1 MLAALTRIVGGRT
14 TRRLGAL
21 QPAAPRLARHQPV
34 AACRLLSSA
43 PAPPPRSMS
52 MEEQA
57 AAMAQAGQDFYEQ
70 TVKKM
75 TDKQLEDMCEQL
87 NVPRSADSDR
97 SDLEALIKVQM
108 QVRQRAQATRSR
120 TTC

>member
-1 MLAALTRIVGGRT
+1 
-14 TRRLGAL
+14 
-21 QPAAPRLARHQPV
+21 
-34 AACRLLSSA
+34 
-43 PAPPPRSMS
+43 